1 MIIEPPKTLED
12 FRKVRNSIL
21 KLMDNPLIDGSMLHS
36 LHMKLTK
43 VNDKM
48 DELKYLNSKGIK
60 GNPRIIDD
68 NGQATDFYLQDLLK
82 DYKEQLTLTDVSQ
95 QRELL
100 IAYEKH
106 IIGRTTDDIDDFLN
120 IHSSNL

>member
-1 MIIEPPKTLED
+1 
-12 FRKVRNSIL
+12 
-21 KLMDNPLIDGSMLHS
+21 
-36 LHMKLTK
+36 
-43 VNDKM
+43 M

-82 DYKEQLTLTDVSQ
+82 DYKEQLTLTDVGQ